1 MIHTKFKALSERSFK
16 CWSSSDDLAILDE
29 EKAEVFNNFYAW
41 VLKGKFSRHTA
52 QDEKGRWRDWENEDP
67 KPTVGKGHVHDHLR
81 NPNVQKSVGP
91 GEIYSRVLRELA
103 DDVVRVKFVMTS
115 KRER

>member
-1 MIHTKFKALSERSFK
+1 M
-16 CWSSSDDLAILDE
+16 
-29 EKAEVFNNFYAW
+29 
-41 VLKGKFSRHTA
+41 
-52 QDEKGRWRDWENEDP
+52 
-67 KPTVGKGHVHDHLR
+67 
-81 NPNVQKSVGP
+81 QKSVGP